1 MLKKWFVTAALVM
14 CVSSF
19 ALEGKLFFTLAPN
32 VYDEFVHIMPF
43 RPPQIPNVTRCVRN
57 QPVELILVVANPATG
72 KDGKVLVEIESIRVV
87 DPKGKSKELVEP
99 GKPRIA
105 LQGVKKTERDFS
117 GVMLSGLG
125 MTMIAEDTDPLGKT
139 VVTVRLRDRG
149 DESVKEFAT
158 EIELVEKLPG
168 VPEKSM
174 TAEEMSKFITEYY
187 QSPDPAKIPAA
198 FAAYLKWDGEGHVG
212 KRSYDPLMWLCAFA
226 ELYKLNPQLRP
237 ALAKGATGC
246 SEIHKKY
253 VAMILAEAGANDAD
267 LKGADPEL
275 KALFAKVKGK
285 KPLSFGTITHP
296 AQLDALWT
304 RFFVTGK
311 VEPIRRLVGELRKRD
326 NVMTL
331 DEAKKLGRK
340 PDADEMKKIMN
351 GLVGRAAEWSLASN
365 AKQHK
370 LVGYYLEAML
380 IRREFP
386 GPDAAVKL
394 GGMLINAGLM
404 KLSETPD
411 GKKSLKS
418 VIAPPP
424 RNGQN
429 VAEPNYD
436 PLGNEK

>member
-1 MLKKWFVTAALVM
+1 MLKKWFLTAALLM

-19 ALEGKLFFTLAPN
+19 ALDGKLFFTSAPN
-32 VYDEFVHIMPF
+32 VADEFAHIMPY

-72 KDGKVLVEIESIRVV
+72 KGGEVLVEAESIRVV
-87 DPKGKSKELVEP
+87 DPTGKIKEFVGP
-99 GKPRIA
+99 GKPNIV
-105 LQGVKKTERDFS
+105 LKGVKKTKRDFS
-117 GVMLSGLG
+117 GVMLSGLA
-125 MTMIAEDTDPLGKT
+125 MTMIAEDGDPLGKT
-139 VVTVRLRDRG
+139 RVTVRLRDKG
-149 DESVKEFAT
+149 DDSVKELTT
-158 EIELVEKLPG
+158 EIELVETLSG
-168 VPEKSM
+168 APEKPM

-198 FAAYLKWDGEGHVG
+198 FAAFLRFDEENSG
-212 KRSYDPLMWLCAFA
+212 KKRAYDPLMWLCAFA

-237 ALAKGATGC
+237 ALAKGATGY

-267 LKGADPEL
+267 LKDASPEL

-285 KPLSFGTITHP
+285 KPLSFEVVIHP

-326 NVMTL
+326 KVMTL

-340 PDADEMKKIMN
+340 PNPEEMKKIMN
-351 GLVGRAAEWSLASN
+351 WLVGRAAEWSLAAN

-370 LVGYYLEAML
+370 LVAYYLEAML
-380 IRREFP
+380 LRQEFP

-394 GGMLINAGLM
+394 GGMLINAGVMELFD
-404 KLSETPD
+404 KPD
-411 GKKSLKS
+411 GGKGLRSVLK
-418 VIAPPP
+418 PPAGKP
-424 RNGQN
+424 
-429 VAEPNYD
+429 EPGRGGNYD